1 MKKCYVVTVKRLSYR
16 WSALLSLALVA
27 WLWLAA
33 VHVHADAD
41 ASTSAS
47 HPVCELCAGLDRA
60 AAPPPAALPALAPQ
74 SSSAPA
80 LPPAIDGVLAR
91 PVAHY
96 SSRAPPQA

>member
-16 WSALLSLALVA
+16 WSAVLSLALVA

-33 VHVHADAD
+33 VHFHAD

-74 SSSAPA
+74 SNSVAA
-80 LPPAIDGVLAR
+80 LPPAVDGVLSG
-91 PVAHY
+91 PFAHY

>member
-33 VHVHADAD
+33 VHVHADAN
-41 ASTSAS
+41 SSAS

-74 SSSAPA
+74 SINFAPS
-80 LPPAIDGVLAR
+80 PPAIDGVLAG
-91 PVAHY
+91 PFAHY

>member
-33 VHVHADAD
+33 AHVHAD

-60 AAPPPAALPALAPQ
+60 AAPPPAALPA
-74 SSSAPA
+74 
-80 LPPAIDGVLAR
+80 
-91 PVAHY
+91 AHG
-96 SSRAPPQA
+96 SKKQTHVSRCGPENAAV

>member
-33 VHVHADAD
+33 AHVHAE
-41 ASTSAS
+41 ASTGAS
-47 HPVCELCAGLDRA
+47 HPVCELCAGLDRS
-60 AAPPPAALPALAPQ
+60 AAPPPAALPALASQPNDFE
-74 SSSAPA
+74 A
-80 LPPAIDGVLAR
+80 LPPAIDGVLFG

>member
-1 MKKCYVVTVKRLSYR
+1 VKKCYVVTVKPLSYR

-33 VHVHADAD
+33 VHVHVDAD
-41 ASTSAS
+41 TSAS

-60 AAPPPAALPALAPQ
+60 AAPPPATLPVLLPQVGLIAALTPTATAVTARAP
-74 SSSAPA
+74 
-80 LPPAIDGVLAR
+80 
-91 PVAHY
+91 AHY

>member
-33 VHVHADAD
+33 AHVHADA
-41 ASTSAS
+41 STSGS

-60 AAPPPAALPALAPQ
+60 AAPPPAALPALVPQ
-74 SSSAPA
+74 SGYVAA
-80 LPPAIDGVLAR
+80 LPPTTAGVTSWPA
-91 PVAHY
+91 VHY
-96 SSRAPPQA
+96 ASRAPPQA

>member
-16 WSALLSLALVA
+16 WSAQLSLALVA

-33 VHVHADAD
+33 VHVHAE

-60 AAPPPAALPALAPQ
+60 AAPPPAPLPTLAPQ

-80 LPPAIDGVLAR
+80 LPPAIDGVLSR